1 MKNTADEKQNFW
13 IAYADLMAGLLFVF
27 ILLVGGI
34 IVKYMLTRV
43 NLAKTQSDFLRT
55 MAVLQSSE
63 EHNKKLKELNELFTK
78 KLSEQNA
85 TIANLTNKNSLYIL
99 QIDDLNA
106 LVEDLKSDNLD
117 LNKTIALRDENISQS
132 SVKIAYLLEKISQ
145 KESDFDKILHDLN
158 ATKNRIKNL
167 TGIKVKII
175 ASLKERLGDLVA
187 VDPKSGD
194 LILSSS
200 VLFDTNSA
208 VLKDEAKATL
218 KSALQNYFAV
228 LLNDK
233 NIKDNLESIVI
244 EGHTDSDGEYLYNL
258 RLSQNRA
265 LAVMEFIDSWN
276 NDMNLRKILVASG
289 RGRAM
294 PIVENGVEN
303 KEKSRRI
310 EIKFTLSNK
319 DAINEIQNFL
329 NYDKNTT
336 AD

>member
-34 IVKYMLTRV
+34 IVKYVLTQA
-43 NLAKTQSDFLRT
+43 NLAKTESDFLRT

-85 TIANLTNKNSLYIL
+85 TIADLTNKNSLYIL

-117 LNKTIALRDENISQS
+117 LNKTIALRDENISQI

-276 NDMNLRKILVASG
+276 NDMNLCKILVASG

-336 AD
+336 AN

>member
-34 IVKYMLTRV
+34 IVKYVLTQA
-43 NLAKTQSDFLRT
+43 NLAKTESDFLRT

-85 TIANLTNKNSLYIL
+85 TIADLTNKNLLYIL

-117 LNKTIALRDENISQS
+117 LNKTIALRDENISQI

-310 EIKFTLSNK
+310 KIKFTLSNK

-336 AD
+336 AN